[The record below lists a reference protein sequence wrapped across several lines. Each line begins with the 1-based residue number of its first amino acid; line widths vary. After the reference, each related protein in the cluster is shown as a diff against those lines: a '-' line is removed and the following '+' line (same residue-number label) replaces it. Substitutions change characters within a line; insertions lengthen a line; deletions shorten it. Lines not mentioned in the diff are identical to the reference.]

1 MVVAAAAG
9 GGLALLGAAAFG
21 RLGQETTIQQVS
33 PLAGGGISTATL
45 GATNGGLSIEEIYRR
60 SAPGVVRL
68 TATTVVQS
76 ENPFDFLPSRETEQA
91 LGSGFVIDKSGHI
104 ITNYHVIQGAQKVQ
118 VNFSGDD
125 QIKAKVVGTDPSTD
139 VAVLQIDAHSRSLT
153 PLPLGD
159 SDNVQ
164 VGDSV
169 VAIGNPF
176 GLSRTATLGIVSAL
190 QRQIDAPNGA
200 AIKHAIQTDAAINHG
215 NSGGPLIDA
224 RGQVIGV
231 NAQITTG
238 GNGTDGNVGIGFA
251 IPVNTVKTVA
261 AQIIRSGKVT
271 HAYLGVYG
279 AAITPELV
287 RLFNLPTSRGV
298 MLEDVV
304 TGSPAE
310 KAGLKP
316 WTTPVVVEGDTYQL
330 GGDIIT
336 KVGDTPVTTI
346 EQLRDVIAQMKPGDK
361 LSLEVYRD
369 GKKESVGVKL
379 GRQPPSPNG

>member
-1 MVVAAAAG
+1 MVVTAAAG
-9 GGLALLGAAAFG
+9 GALALVGAAAIG
-21 RLGQETTIQQVS
+21 WPRQETTIQQVS
-33 PLAGGGISTATL
+33 PLAGGGIAAATL
-45 GATNGGLSIEEIYRR
+45 SGAPRGLSIEEIYRR

-159 SDNVQ
+159 SDGVE

-200 AIKHAIQTDAAINHG
+200 TIKHAIQTDAAINHG
-215 NSGGPLIDA
+215 NSGGPLINS

-238 GNGTDGNVGIGFA
+238 GTGGEGNVGIGFA
-251 IPVNTVKTVA
+251 IPVNTVKSVA
-261 AQIIRSGKVT
+261 AQIIQGGKAT

-287 RLFNLPTSRGV
+287 RLFNLPTDRGV

-304 TGSPAE
+304 TGSPAD

-316 WTTPVVVEGDTYQL
+316 GTSPVVVEGDTYQL

-336 KVGDTPVTTI
+336 KVGDTPVTSI
-346 EQLRDVIAQMKPGDK
+346 EQLRDVIARMKPGDK

-369 GKKESVGVKL
+369 GKKQSVGVKL

>member
-1 MVVAAAAG
+1 M
-9 GGLALLGAAAFG
+9 
-21 RLGQETTIQQVS
+21 
-33 PLAGGGISTATL
+33 TA
-45 GATNGGLSIEEIYRR
+45 
-60 SAPGVVRL
+60 
-68 TATTVVQS
+68 
-76 ENPFDFLPSRETEQA
+76 
-91 LGSGFVIDKSGHI
+91 
-104 ITNYHVIQGAQKVQ
+104 
-118 VNFSGDD
+118 
-125 QIKAKVVGTDPSTD
+125 
-139 VAVLQIDAHSRSLT
+139 
-153 PLPLGD
+153 
-159 SDNVQ
+159 
-164 VGDSV
+164 
-169 VAIGNPF
+169 
-176 GLSRTATLGIVSAL
+176 GIVSAVN
-190 QRQIDAPNGA
+190 RTITAPNDYSISG
-200 AIKHAIQTDAAINHG
+200 AIQTDAAINHG
-215 NSGGPLIDA
+215 NSGGPLIDN

-238 GNGTDGNVGIGFA
+238 GNGSDGNVGIGFA

-287 RLFNLPTSRGV
+287 RLFNLQTSRGV

-310 KAGLKP
+310 KAGLQP
-316 WTTPVVVEGDTYQL
+316 GTTPVVVEGDTYQL

-369 GKKESVGVKL
+369 GKKQSVGVKL